1 MSVASLNRWR
11 AVEALRKVRSG
22 LVARGFVRPKII
34 SRFNRD
40 KDGTAALEFAFVAGP
55 FLFLLF
61 AIIEVA
67 MVFFAGQVLETATAN
82 ASRLIMTGQAKTQ
95 NFDQTAFKNAVC
107 QRTDVLM
114 TCAGIAVDVRTYAS
128 FGAAATGKPTT
139 GTGAVNYG
147 GMTYNQGDGGDI
159 VVVRVVYEWPVLMP
173 SFGLTVGDLPNGKRL
188 LMATAAFRN
197 EPF

>member
-1 MSVASLNRWR
+1 MSVASLRRWQ
-11 AVEALRKVRSG
+11 AVEGLRRVRAG
-22 LVARGFVRPKII
+22 LVRRGFVRPKIV
-34 SRFNRD
+34 SRFGRD
-40 KDGTAALEFAFVAGP
+40 KDGAAALEFAFVAGP

-82 ASRLIMTGQAKTQ
+82 ASRLIMTGQAQTQ
-95 NFDQTAFKNAVC
+95 NFDQAAFKNAVC
-107 QRTDVLM
+107 QKTDVLM
-114 TCAGIAVDVRTYAS
+114 SCSGIAVDVRTYAS
-128 FGAAATGKPTT
+128 FGSASTSRPTT

-147 GMTYNQGDGGDI
+147 GMSYNQGAGGDI

-173 SFGLTVGDLPNGKRL
+173 SFGLTIGDLPNGKRL

>member
-1 MSVASLNRWR
+1 MSVASMRGWR
-11 AVEALRKVRSG
+11 AVQGLRKLRAG
-22 LVARGFVRPKII
+22 LARRGFVRPRIV
-34 SRFNRD
+34 SRFHRD
-40 KDGTAALEFAFVAGP
+40 RNGAAALEFAFVAGP

-67 MVFFAGQVLETATAN
+67 MVFFAGQVLETATSS
-82 ASRLIMTGQAKTQ
+82 ASRLIMTGQAQSQ

-107 QRTDVLM
+107 QKTNVLM
-114 TCAGIAVDVRTYAS
+114 SCSGIAVDVRTYTS
-128 FGAAATGKPTT
+128 FGSASTSRPTT

-147 GMTYNQGDGGDI
+147 GMTYSQGAGGDI

-173 SFGLTVGDLPNGKRL
+173 SFGLTIGDLPNGKRL